1 MTQQLASVPSAPP
14 PELRYKRPIRLGRV
28 LRELWQGRGL
38 ARALAERELRA
49 RYKQTFLGFAW
60 AIITPVALML
70 VFNVFFEKVADVDTN
85 GAPYLLF
92 SYLGLLPWTFFSTS
106 VSSGGVSLVTNM
118 GLLNKV
124 YCPREVFPISSILV
138 AAVDTSI
145 ATAVLG
151 VLFAA
156 TQYAPRAEAVWVP
169 VLLAVQFGFTLG
181 FVLVVSIVTVYLRDL
196 RQSIPFVLQL
206 GLFATPIGFGLE
218 EIPGSLQPIYSFV
231 NPLVPVIDGYR
242 RTILFGQ
249 PPEWGLLGLGAL
261 SSLILLVGG
270 YFFFKRLE
278 TGVADVA

>member
-1 MTQQLASVPSAPP
+1 MTQQLVTVPSDPP
-14 PELRYKRPIRLGRV
+14 PELRYKRSIRVGTV

-38 ARALAERELRA
+38 ARALAERELRS

-70 VFNVFFEKVADVDTN
+70 VFNVFFDKVADIDTN

-151 VLFAA
+151 VLFAT
-156 TQYAPRAEAVWVP
+156 TQYAPRAEAVWIP
-169 VLLAVQFGFTLG
+169 LLLAVQVCFTLG
-181 FVLVVSIVTVYLRDL
+181 FVLVVSIMTVYLRDI
-196 RQSIPFVLQL
+196 RQGIPFVIQL

-218 EIPGSLQPIYSFV
+218 EIPSSLRPIYAFL

-249 PPEWGLLGLGAL
+249 PPEWGLLGLGAV
-261 SSLILLVGG
+261 SSLVLLVGG
-270 YFFFKRLE
+270 YVFFKRLE

>member
-151 VLFAA
+151 VLFAT

-218 EIPGSLQPIYSFV
+218 EIPGSLRPIYSFV

-261 SSLILLVGG
+261 SSLLLLVGG